1 MSHKVDERVL
11 VVPSSELD
19 RLGRFQ
25 GFSAEADRYMTALLV
40 PELMQY
46 RPRSQVEEDP
56 GYKQIIPYVVFRCA
70 DAVFCYLRGKSQG
83 EARLHRLRSLG
94 VGGHVSEEDAQ
105 GGKSLDAYES
115 AMRRELDEEVEVASP
130 GRILRVGLIND
141 DSTPVGQV
149 HLGVVHLF
157 DLERPQVTAREEGL
171 ADSGF
176 IPLATILP
184 ARHEFETWSQ
194 ICIDAILKK
203 GDAKKGDANL

>member
-1 MSHKVDERVL
+1 MSQKVDERVL

-25 GFSAEADRYMTALLV
+25 GFSAEADRYMKALLV

-56 GYKQIIPYVVFRCA
+56 GFKQIIPYVVFRCG

-157 DLERPQVTAREEGL
+157 DLERPLVTAREEGL

-194 ICIDAILKK
+194 ICIDAVL
-203 GDAKKGDANL
+203 KKGDANL